1 MNKKDVAPIAIAIAI
16 AAIVSIVFIG
26 FASQYAA
33 THKLL
38 VGLYCL
44 TFWSGFLL
52 LERKNV
58 KNVIAKDFSFAM
70 GVLLSVSLIIALVV
84 LPYFVWVF
92 FGVFVIVGLWLF
104 LEQPF
109 DKTCTKTVR
118 DGWVTYSYNGWK

>member
-1 MNKKDVAPIAIAIAI
+1 MNKKSDVVAPIAIAIAI
-16 AAIVSIVFIG
+16 AAIVSMVFIG

-70 GVLLSVSLIIALVV
+70 GVLLSVSLIIALIGGW
-84 LPYFVWVF
+84 LF
-92 FGVFVIVGLWLF
+92 FCVFVMVGLWLF